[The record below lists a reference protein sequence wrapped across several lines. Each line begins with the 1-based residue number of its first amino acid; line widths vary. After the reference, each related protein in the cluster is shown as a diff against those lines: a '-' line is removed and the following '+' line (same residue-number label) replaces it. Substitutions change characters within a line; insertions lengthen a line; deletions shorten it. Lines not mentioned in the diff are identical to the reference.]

1 MTALRFLLVLSVV
14 LFSLQSCTQNPKRRA
29 PVYVTT
35 ATLHV
40 LNVGGECD
48 EVPYF
53 KLDDGQLLI
62 PERGLETLAKL
73 KVGNRV
79 QLTYKECESQSKAS
93 TCLQGMPVEVAHV
106 DLTDAGTLPTH
117 SKKNLAHRAE

>member
-1 MTALRFLLVLSVV
+1 MIALRFLLVVSVV
-14 LFSLQSCTQNPKRRA
+14 FLSLQGCTQNPNRRA

-48 EVPYF
+48 EIPYF

-62 PERGLETLAKL
+62 PEQGLEALSKL
-73 KVGNRV
+73 KEGNRV
-79 QLTYKECESQSKAS
+79 QLTYKESKNQALAS
-93 TCLQGMPVEVAHV
+93 TCLQGVAVEVAHV
-106 DLTDAGTLPTH
+106 DLTDAHISPTFTR
-117 SKKNLAHRAE
+117 KNLAQNAQ